1 LNTFLQSNT
10 MRTTLWIPVIAT
22 ALLAPAHAVFAQ
34 AFPGK
39 MVRIVI
45 PFSLGGSNDLTA
57 RILLPHLAERWKQQV
72 IIDPHVG
79 AASTVGTDHVA
90 KSAPDGHTILF
101 TSTQFAYAPSTFAKL
116 PYDPLNDLVPVTLV
130 TVSPQ
135 MIIAHPSLPANT
147 PKQLVALAR
156 ARPGELSL
164 GNAGNSL
171 PSLSFITLAKVK
183 MTPVPYKGA
192 GPLQI
197 DVMGGHVPLGMGAIS
212 SFMGTVRSGRAKVI
226 GVCSLQPTPLYPS
239 APPMA
244 EAAPGFEAV
253 AWFGMFVPRGTSPA
267 VVKRIRDDIADVLK
281 IPDVRK
287 RLNDI
292 GGDPSGM
299 PTEEFAR
306 MVRSE
311 IEKWNKVA
319 ASAGIKPQ

>member
-1 LNTFLQSNT
+1 MLSKLWIAFLASALLLPLQS
-10 MRTTLWIPVIAT
+10 A
-22 ALLAPAHAVFAQ
+22 FAQ

-39 MVRIVI
+39 VVRIVI

-72 IIDPHVG
+72 IIEPHVG
-79 AASTVGTDHVA
+79 AASTVGATHVA
-90 KSAPDGHTILF
+90 RSAPDGHAILF
-101 TSTQFAYAPSTFAKL
+101 TSTQYAYAPSTFASL

-135 MIIAHPSLPANT
+135 MIIAHPSLPANN
-147 PKQLVALAR
+147 PKELVALAR
-156 ARPGELSL
+156 ARPGELSM
-164 GNAGNSL
+164 GNAGNAL
-171 PSLSFITLAKVK
+171 PTYSFAMLAKVK
-183 MTPVPYKGA
+183 ITTVPYKGA

-197 DVMGGHVPLGMGAIS
+197 DIMGGHVPLGMAAIS

-226 GVCSLQPTPLYPS
+226 GVCSLERTPLYPE

-267 VVKRIRDDIADVLK
+267 VVKRIRDDIAGVLQ

-287 RLNDI
+287 RLNEI

-299 PTEEFAR
+299 PSEEFAR